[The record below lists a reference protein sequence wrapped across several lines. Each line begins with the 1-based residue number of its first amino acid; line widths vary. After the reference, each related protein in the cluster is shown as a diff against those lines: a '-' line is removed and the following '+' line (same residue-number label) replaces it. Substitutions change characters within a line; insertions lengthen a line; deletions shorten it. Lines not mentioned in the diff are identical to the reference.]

1 LKTVLMCNDDPV
13 IRMSLKHNLKTLG
26 FEEITECADGE
37 AAVRLTMDRFP
48 DIAILDVAMPKKDGI
63 TTAAEIRQKLK
74 IPVILLA
81 AAADADVM
89 ARAKRVGVASFLM
102 KPLRSQDLW
111 PAIELAFAHNDEVEL
126 LKEQVEDL
134 KETLETRKV
143 IEKAKGA
150 LMKNQGISEPEAFR
164 KMQKL
169 AMDKRKSLRQI
180 AEAILL
186 TE

>member
-1 LKTVLMCNDDPV
+1 MKTILISNNEPSVRTSL
-13 IRMSLKHNLKTLG
+13 RKSLKALG

-37 AAVRLTMDRFP
+37 AAVRLTMERIP
-48 DIAILDVAMPKKDGI
+48 DIVILDVGTPKKDGV
-63 TTAAEIRQKLK
+63 TAAAEIRQKLK
-74 IPVILLA
+74 IPVMLMA
-81 AAADADVM
+81 AAADGDIM
-89 ARAKRVGVASFLM
+89 ARAKRTGVASFLM
-102 KPLRSQDLW
+102 KPLREQDLW
-111 PAIELAFAHNDEVEL
+111 PAIELAFAHNDEVEQ

-134 KETLETRKV
+134 KETLESRKT
-143 IEKAKGA
+143 IEKAKGV
-150 LMKNQGISEPEAFR
+150 LMKNQGLTEPEAFR